1 MSGGGMAA
9 RRRWLRA
16 GIAVFAGSAALIGG
30 FAVLGPVNGSGGTGG
45 SNSTTSGDGT
55 ADSPAPIT
63 GGSLAQSIA
72 QTQRHLRAVPGDW
85 PSWAALGAAYVQ
97 QARLTADPTYY
108 PKAEGALARSLAL
121 HPQGNSLA
129 LTSQATLA
137 AGRHDFTGALR
148 LADAALAIDPYS
160 ATGYGI
166 KGDALVELGQY
177 PQAGQAFSKMDDLRP
192 GLDSFS
198 RLSYLAELHGD
209 LPTAQRD
216 LQLALQTAPSPADAG
231 FALYYLGE
239 LAWNSGDLATAAHRY
254 DQGMRS
260 DPSYLPLLEGRA
272 KVEAA
277 RGQQSAA
284 LRDFQQLVDRL
295 PQPQYVIEYGD
306 YLTSLHRTADA
317 QAQYALVRTEE
328 QLFRTQGV
336 NVDLELALF
345 DADHGATGRALT
357 EATTEVHRRQSILV
371 EDAYAWALHMTGH
384 DNAALVYADR
394 ALSLGMRNASMYYH
408 RGVIEAAL
416 GRTQQAIADLH
427 TALAINPHFSFLAA
441 PRAANLLQRLT
452 HSPMP

>member
-1 MSGGGMAA
+1 MAV
-9 RRRWLRA
+9 RRRWLRG
-16 GIAVFAGSAALIGG
+16 GIVVLTASAALAVG
-30 FAVLGPVNGSGGTGG
+30 FVALGPANGSGGNGG
-45 SNSTTSGDGT
+45 ASTTTSSSP
-55 ADSPAPIT
+55 ADSTAPIT
-63 GGSLAQSIA
+63 GGTLAQSIT
-72 QTQRHLRAVPGDW
+72 QTQQHLRAVPGDW

-108 PKAEGALARSLAL
+108 PKADGAFARSLAL
-121 HPQGNSLA
+121 QPHGNSLA
-129 LTSQATLA
+129 LTGQATLA
-137 AGRHDFTGALR
+137 AARHDFAGALR
-148 LADAALAIDPYS
+148 LADQALAIDAYS

-166 KGDALVELGQY
+166 KGDALVELGDY
-177 PQAGQAFSKMDDLRP
+177 PQAGQAFSRMDNLRP

-209 LPTAQRD
+209 LSTAERD

-239 LAWNSGDLATAAHRY
+239 LAWNSGNLTTAAERY
-254 DQGMRS
+254 AQGLRA

-277 RGQQSAA
+277 RGQQAAA
-284 LRDFQQLVDRL
+284 LRDFQDLVDRL

-306 YLTSLHRTADA
+306 YLTSLHRSADA

-328 QLFRTQGV
+328 RLFRSQGV

-345 DADHGATGRALT
+345 DADHGAAGSALT
-357 EATTEVHRRQSILV
+357 EATTELHRRQSILV

-384 DNAALVYADR
+384 DGTALVYIDR
-394 ALSLGMRNASMYYH
+394 ALALGMRNASMYYH
-408 RGVIEAAL
+408 RGVIEASL
-416 GRTQQAIADLH
+416 GQTSQAIDDLR

-441 PRAANLLQRLT
+441 PRAADLLQRLT
-452 HSPMP
+452 HQPMP